1 MEEIG
6 HRAFLNASSWLVIYL
21 SSLKKAHYLPLNEIS
36 SSSIVF
42 FFFFLLSLSFY
53 FLLCDFS
60 PFWNR
65 NTKAWWQFHMNLSL
79 ILLEFPVLEV
89 KDLSFLGRLHKSW
102 LTFHGGENWISFLIN
117 NVVLPKLGCLQNCQ
131 FNFILFSGGR
141 EKLNLWKFS
150 FLTEYKYLT
159 S

>member
-42 FFFFLLSLSFY
+42 FFCALFELLFINVWFFTFLEPQYKSLMTIS
-53 FLLCDFS
+53 
-60 PFWNR
+60 
-65 NTKAWWQFHMNLSL
+65 HELSL